1 MDGQL
6 HATHVIL
13 GYKSISSSFQSP
25 KNVIKA
31 KDPRL
36 KQINIAVP
44 GFLTGPP
51 LEGTHQ
57 AVLLVQPIAEE
68 GATSSGSA
76 REEEMV
82 KIIKVTDS
90 EEEFEVFDQLDLTES
105 PSTTSRFLPSA
116 QISADQETANIPK
129 AMVLQRRKDTN
140 LLKLLES
147 HVGGSTPEVAIQPRP
162 PTSLPTHT
170 FPSEQPEKKRKRD
183 RKGKEITEEGEVVPS
198 KDYQENK
205 TEAFLCSSWS

>member
-1 MDGQL
+1 M
-6 HATHVIL
+6 
-13 GYKSISSSFQSP
+13 
-25 KNVIKA
+25 
-31 KDPRL
+31 
-36 KQINIAVP
+36 
-44 GFLTGPP
+44 
-51 LEGTHQ
+51 
-57 AVLLVQPIAEE
+57 LLIQPIAEE

-116 QISADQETANIPK
+116 QISADQETADIPK

-147 HVGGSTPEVAIQPRP
+147 HAGGSTPEVAIQPRP
-162 PTSLPTHT
+162 PTPLPTHT

-205 TEAFLCSSWS
+205 TEPFLCSSWS

>member
-1 MDGQL
+1 MFICFWISTDKNYTAPNFSLVNEVDLTRILRSEIFLHTDGQL

-76 REEEMV
+76 QEEEMV

-116 QISADQETANIPK
+116 QISADQETADIPK
-129 AMVLQRRKDTN
+129 TMVLQRRKDTS
-140 LLKLLES
+140 LLKHLES
-147 HVGGSTPEVAIQPRP
+147 HARGSTPEVAIRPRP
-162 PTSLPTHT
+162 P
-170 FPSEQPEKKRKRD
+170 
-183 RKGKEITEEGEVVPS
+183 
-198 KDYQENK
+198 N
-205 TEAFLCSSWS
+205 SSSYSHFSF

>member
-1 MDGQL
+1 MDLTRILRSEIFLHTDGQL

-36 KQINIAVP
+36 KQINITVL

-105 PSTTSRFLPSA
+105 PSTTSRFLP
-116 QISADQETANIPK
+116 N
-129 AMVLQRRKDTN
+129 
-140 LLKLLES
+140 
-147 HVGGSTPEVAIQPRP
+147 
-162 PTSLPTHT
+162 
-170 FPSEQPEKKRKRD
+170 
-183 RKGKEITEEGEVVPS
+183 
-198 KDYQENK
+198 
-205 TEAFLCSSWS
+205 